1 MAGNGGVVVTDDG
14 DIRWTEIPLDVR
26 AKRADGQRVIPCEES
41 CGPLCTIQELC
52 PCGFG
57 LKLFRACREESR
69 RVVVFAHSLQVH
81 PPPDVVRVTASLQPV
96 GGIGRFRSGG
106 YSTSGKVR
114 DALMTELK
122 EMDHYQV
129 RTRLVGSD
137 YRIEAGGH
145 FVTADQDGRN
155 ADTHT
160 IQPGMV
166 CERDHGD
173 QGIDLPVSQ
182 ALDRLGRVRSR
193 GHRRNDETVWRAD
206 ERLECA
212 MYDHRQEVI
221 GDLGYLQPDR

>member
-1 MAGNGGVVVTDDG
+1 
-14 DIRWTEIPLDVR
+14 
-26 AKRADGQRVIPCEES
+26 
-41 CGPLCTIQELC
+41 
-52 PCGFG
+52 
-57 LKLFRACREESR
+57 
-69 RVVVFAHSLQVH
+69 
-81 PPPDVVRVTASLQPV
+81 

-122 EMDHYQV
+122 EMVHYQV

-166 CERDHGD
+166 CERDQAD
-173 QGIDLPVSQ
+173 QGIDVPVSQ

-221 GDLGYLQPDR
+221 GDLGYLQPDRVARAPHGAGGNSRAIAQLFDRGLHALPHLVAHAVGIAEHLRDCSSRNSCLTSDVCDRRRL